1 MTIPIILI
9 SIGIV
14 LLLLSLFISPA
25 NKRVEEQVEK
35 ISISLHKDTNDLKQ
49 RVKRLEEELLISSQ
63 PRNFVQKTRKQQQQT
78 KQPIHAIIV
87 NQILALYKQ
96 GYDTKEIAKRA
107 SLSEAEVIQVLVS
120 EGVKK

>member
-1 MTIPIILI
+1 MTTPIVFIV
-9 SIGIV
+9 IGV
-14 LLLLSLFISPA
+14 FLLFLSLFLSPT
-25 NKRVEEQVEK
+25 NKKLDERVEQ

-49 RVKRLEEELLISSQ
+49 RVKKIEEELFISSQ
-63 PRNFVQKTRKQQQQT
+63 PPQFVQQAKKQQQRTQ
-78 KQPIHAIIV
+78 QPVHAIII

-96 GYDTKEIAKRA
+96 GYDTTEIAKRA

>member
-1 MTIPIILI
+1 MTWPLIFIILG
-9 SIGIV
+9 SIF
-14 LLLLSLFISPA
+14 LLLSLFISPT
-25 NKRVEEQVEK
+25 NKKVDERIEQ

-49 RVKRLEEELLISSQ
+49 RVKRLEEELLISNQ
-63 PRNFVQKTRKQQQQT
+63 PHSFVQETRKQQHQT
-78 KQPIHAIIV
+78 KQPVHAIIV
-87 NQILALYKQ
+87 NQILALYEQ

>member
-1 MTIPIILI
+1 MTTPIVFIV
-9 SIGIV
+9 IGV
-14 LLLLSLFISPA
+14 FLLFLSLFHPPT
-25 NKRVEEQVEK
+25 NKKLDERVEQ

-49 RVKRLEEELLISSQ
+49 RVKKIEEELFISSQ
-63 PRNFVQKTRKQQQQT
+63 PPQFVQQAKKQQQRTQ
-78 KQPIHAIIV
+78 QPVHAIII

-96 GYDTKEIAKRA
+96 GYDTTEIAKRA

>member
-1 MTIPIILI
+1 MTTPIVFIV
-9 SIGIV
+9 IGV
-14 LLLLSLFISPA
+14 FLLFLSLFLSPT
-25 NKRVEEQVEK
+25 NKKLDERVEQ

-49 RVKRLEEELLISSQ
+49 RVKKIEEELFISSQ
-63 PRNFVQKTRKQQQQT
+63 PPQFVQQAKKQQHRTQQ
-78 KQPIHAIIV
+78 PVHAIII

-96 GYDTKEIAKRA
+96 GYDTTEIAKRA

>member
-1 MTIPIILI
+1 MTTPIIFI
-9 SIGIV
+9 VIGV
-14 LLLLSLFISPA
+14 FLLFLSLFLSPTH
-25 NKRVEEQVEK
+25 KKLDERVEQ

-49 RVKRLEEELLISSQ
+49 RVKKIEEELFISSQ
-63 PRNFVQKTRKQQQQT
+63 PPQFVQQAKKQQQRTQR
-78 KQPIHAIIV
+78 PVHAIII